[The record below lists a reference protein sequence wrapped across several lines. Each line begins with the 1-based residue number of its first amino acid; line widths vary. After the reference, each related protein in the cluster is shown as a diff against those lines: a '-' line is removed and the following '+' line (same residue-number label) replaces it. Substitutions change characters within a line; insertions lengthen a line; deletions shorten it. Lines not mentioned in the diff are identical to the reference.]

1 MDKMIKIVSQVQQ
14 DQKKLSSQDEP
25 RANQPNTGFFDVFKN
40 LCGNFEIKLVSLTH
54 VLEDE
59 WILNVISSIVLNKL
73 SFWTTK

>member
-1 MDKMIKIVSQVQQ
+1 MQSNSSGAKCFQICVVMDKMIKIVSQVQQ

-59 WILNVISSIVLNKL
+59 
-73 SFWTTK
+73 